1 MKFIC
6 GACKT
11 KYTISDEKVRGKVLK
26 VKCKKCEAVVEVREA
41 TTGDEAVARVVAP
54 GPSDSGQGHAPV
66 EHEPRPRLATG
77 PELRKG
83 PTGAGPALPASA
95 AAPRARTATGG
106 APVAGAGRA
115 RTGTAP
121 PPPPADALK
130 PGGPGFVSRPAT
142 SAAAPRPGA
151 KPATGT
157 GFPAAKPATGTAFP
171 AARGTPETK
180 SSGVRP
186 AARSGGFLASGT
198 HGGAGG
204 LASSL
209 AEAISASV
217 GPAPAS
223 HTEAEPATAIA
234 APSFVEGLLAKASPK
249 EWWAAIRDTPT
260 GPMTREEI
268 EDHIKAGDV
277 DAESL
282 VWREGQDDWRPLREV
297 HALSE
302 LLRGTGRAQ
311 VPKAPPGRTP
321 LRASAAPAAIAP
333 DRSIGSVATPIAGLA
348 KGAVAVPA
356 PASTAGPRIST
367 TGGMFPEG
375 PASPASPGS
384 GSLQIPIEDIPHYV
398 PPGRAAAPTPAPARA
413 MEDLPRVVMREDSIV
428 QPPAKRMSPIAWI
441 AVCGALAFGITL
453 ALGLLQYLGPRLGTR
468 PTGPTERVR
477 VVTVGGALPDLAPAG
492 GTPGAQQ
499 AGTPEAPGEPGATR
513 PGGPRPAGGPP
524 VPGKNKTLS
533 QEDQALLARFQQQ
546 NGMPAGG
553 SLDPSKLR
561 TGSGQNQGGG
571 GSALTADQV
580 RAVVARER
588 NSVQSCYERA
598 MRGRSQAEDV
608 RVTVVATV
616 GSSGVV
622 TSVNVRG
629 GGDPNMTQCI
639 QTAVR
644 RWRFPA
650 AAGSSQPEIPFLF
663 TAHSSR

>member
-54 GPSDSGQGHAPV
+54 GASGSGQGHAPV
-66 EHEPRPRLATG
+66 GSDPRPRLATG
-77 PELRKG
+77 PGLRMG
-83 PTGAGPALPASA
+83 TPGAVP
-95 AAPRARTATGG
+95 AAPPAASGAPRQRTATG
-106 APVAGAGRA
+106 PVPAASGGRP

-121 PPPPADALK
+121 PPPPPDALK
-130 PGGPGFVSRPAT
+130 PGGPGFV
-142 SAAAPRPGA
+142 PRPGTA
-151 KPATGT
+151 PSSPRTAGKPATGT
-157 GFPAAKPATGTAFP
+157 GFPAA
-171 AARGTPETK
+171 RGPSETK

-186 AARSGGFLASGT
+186 AARPGGFLASGV

-217 GPAPAS
+217 VPPPP
-223 HTEAEPATAIA
+223 HTEAEPATVIA
-234 APSFVEGLLAKASPK
+234 GPSFVDGLLSKTAPK

-260 GPMTREEI
+260 GPMTRDEI
-268 EDHIKAGDV
+268 DDHIKVGDV

-282 VWREGQDDWRPLREV
+282 VWREGQDDWRPLRDV
-297 HALSE
+297 HALSD
-302 LLRGTGRAQ
+302 LVRGTGRAPI
-311 VPKAPPGRTP
+311 PKAPPGRAP
-321 LRASAAPAAIAP
+321 LRSPAKAAPLAP
-333 DRSIGSVATPIAGLA
+333 DRSIGSVATPISALR
-348 KGAVAVPA
+348 GAVAVPA
-356 PASTAGPRIST
+356 PGNGAGIPGPRFSTAR
-367 TGGMFPEG
+367 GMFPQG
-375 PASPASPGS
+375 SALPASPGS
-384 GSLQIPIEDIPHYV
+384 GSLQIPIEDIGAYL
-398 PPGRAAAPTPAPARA
+398 PTAPAPGG
-413 MEDLPRVVMREDSIV
+413 MEDLPRLAMREDSIV
-428 QPPAKRMSPIAWI
+428 PPPPARRMSPVAWI

-453 ALGLLQYLGPRLGTR
+453 ALGLLQYLGPQLGTR

-477 VVTVGGALPDLAPAG
+477 VVTVGGALPDLAPTG
-492 GTPGAQQ
+492 GRATGQTGDPAPG
-499 AGTPEAPGEPGATR
+499 GEPGEVR
-513 PGGPRPAGGPP
+513 QGPRPPGGA
-524 VPGKNKTLS
+524 PGKTKALS
-533 QEDQALLARFQQQ
+533 AEDQALLERFQRQ

-553 SLDPSKLR
+553 SLDPTKLR
-561 TGSGQNQGGG
+561 GGNGPGGQGGG
-571 GSALTADQV
+571 ASALTADQV

-588 NSVQSCYERA
+588 SSVQSCYERA
-598 MRGRSQAEDV
+598 MRGRTQAADV

-622 TSVNVRG
+622 TSVSVRG
-629 GGDPNMTQCI
+629 GSDPTMTQCI
-639 QTAVR
+639 QGAVR